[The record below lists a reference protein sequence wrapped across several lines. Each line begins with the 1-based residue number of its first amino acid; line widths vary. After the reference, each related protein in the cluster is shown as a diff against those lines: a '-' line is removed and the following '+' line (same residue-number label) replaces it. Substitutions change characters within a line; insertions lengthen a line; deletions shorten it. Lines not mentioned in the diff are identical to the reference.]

1 MLFRVKG
8 RRVGEGSQ
16 KVEGLALGLFAALS
30 VPLSALAHL
39 HLRQLDV
46 AQHVGVC
53 GGEKNMT
60 DASPKASYFGIIGGK
75 LWPNLANSVIIF
87 GP

>member
-1 MLFRVKG
+1 MG
-8 RRVGEGSQ
+8 Q

-53 GGEKNMT
+53 GGEKKT
-60 DASPKASYFGIIGGK
+60 RRTRQRKHLIFASSVLNFGQI
-75 LWPNLANSVIIF
+75 WPTMSLYLVCEAIQNACSSC
-87 GP
+87 

>member
-1 MLFRVKG
+1 MG
-8 RRVGEGSQ
+8 Q

-53 GGEKNMT
+53 GGEKKNTT
-60 DASPKASYFGIIGGK
+60 DASAEVSYFCVIGVK
-75 LWPNLANSVIIF
+75 LWPNLANNVIIF
-87 GP
+87 GL